1 MKETLKKVHRN
12 QYLFTDA
19 NGQEWDITLERI
31 PYTDDDCWVDTAL
44 DLDTIEDPVIKMQIE
59 GLDSCY
65 ESSEYDCADWDL
77 VNDEIEKDD

>member
-1 MKETLKKVHRN
+1 MKEILKKVHKN
-12 QYLFTDA
+12 QYLFIDA

-31 PYTDDDCWVDTAL
+31 PYMDDSCWVDTAL

-65 ESSEYDCADWDL
+65 ESSEYDCADWDF
-77 VNDEIEKDD
+77 VNDEIERDD